1 MPVYLILFGLFLI
14 YLLKKNF
21 MSDKE
26 MRSNP
31 KEKPENLEG
40 FTS

>member
-1 MPVYLILFGLFLI
+1 
-14 YLLKKNF
+14 

-40 FTS
+40 FTSWVERKRQ